1 VLGYLAKSE
10 LHPPRRI
17 EDAERLL
24 ACPLLLQQ
32 HRRSNIAEYDATAP
46 ILKLHKPLAE
56 TASGHLASLL
66 LSACVRPNIYTHA
79 IPISIL

>member
-1 VLGYLAKSE
+1 MLKE
-10 LHPPRRI
+10 
-17 EDAERLL
+17 LL

-66 LSACVRPNIYTHA
+66 LSACVRPYI
-79 IPISIL
+79 